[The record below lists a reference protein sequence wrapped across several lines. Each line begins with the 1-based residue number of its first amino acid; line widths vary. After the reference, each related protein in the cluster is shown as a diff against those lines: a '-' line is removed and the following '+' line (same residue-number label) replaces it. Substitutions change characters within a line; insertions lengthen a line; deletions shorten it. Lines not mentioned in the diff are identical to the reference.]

1 MASGKTHDK
10 ITVIMSPFAAG
21 IFFLINFSK
30 SKDIGNIIAFTILG
44 VAVYIF
50 GGYMFSGDVDIES
63 VEFNR
68 WGPLKVIWRLYQRLF
83 SHRSIFTH
91 GFILGPAIRIL
102 YVYGIYLIICALLYA
117 LDVINLSTSQLI
129 KATALFM
136 EENKQLSFNII
147 VALFLGSGLHTLTD
161 LIYSFF
167 KKIFKGKKRPR
178 RGKKRKN
185 YLQREFLR
193 KLKFN

>member
-1 MASGKTHDK
+1 MASGKAHDK
-10 ITVIMSPFAAG
+10 ITIITSPFVAV
-21 IFFLINFSK
+21 IFFLINFSN
-30 SKDIGNIIAFTILG
+30 SKEIGNTIVFTIVG

-50 GGYMFSGDVDIES
+50 GGYMFSGDIDIES
-63 VEFNR
+63 IEFNR
-68 WGPLKVIWRLYQRLF
+68 WGPFKVIWSLYQRLF

-117 LDVINLSTSQLI
+117 LEVINLSTSEVI

-136 EENKQLSFNII
+136 EENKQLLFNII
-147 VALFLGSGLHTLTD
+147 LALFLGSGLHTVTD

-167 KKIFKGKKRPR
+167 KKMFKCKKRASR
-178 RGKKRKN
+178 WKKRGKSSAKRIA
-185 YLQREFLR
+185 
-193 KLKFN
+193 